1 MIPPEKVSDLERL
14 VESLAVEMALVEV
27 GKDEGLVPAYSLLG
41 ELSELLAGSDSVALE
56 RCSSVLEALGSI
68 LDRGGYFEPETVDL
82 LAGFLEKLQVLLR
95 YYRMGESL
103 SWEQLEAQWEED
115 SPDKSESESAPPP
128 AAEATPRPATSP
140 EAAPPEPSPDD
151 TLMVLDLEESIDVLE
166 EFYQEA
172 IEHLD
177 NIEAALLEL
186 ESDPRDVDAISSV
199 FRSFHTIKGVAG
211 FLDLKPI
218 RVLAHEVETLLD
230 MVRSDKLDLDEAAVS
245 LVLESRDRLQ
255 LLMGQ
260 VQEGLQEQVQPS
272 QVIPVSDLIERTI
285 QLMNKAAPA
294 PEAEEPETGR
304 VEPDDSEDLSFA
316 EPVPPEEDEVV
327 PVGPA
332 EAEAEARRQA
342 PREKAPAEAA
352 RAKPKEKTSAA
363 SIRMN
368 TEKLDGIID
377 AVGELV
383 IVESQLRDSILNSG
397 NTSSRIERNLAQL
410 GRITRELQR
419 SGLSLR
425 MVSLKQLFQKMQ
437 RLSRD
442 LANKSGKK
450 VAFKVEGED
459 TEMDRTVVEKIG
471 DPLVHM
477 IRNSM
482 DHGIESPEERLEAG
496 KPEFGQV
503 TLRAYYQGDNIV
515 LELSDDGRGVN
526 AEKVLNKAVE
536 RGLAQEGKK
545 YTRDEIVNFLFLP
558 GFSTAE
564 KVSDISGRGVGMDVV
579 RSNVQNLRGRIE
591 LHSEW
596 GKGSVVR
603 IGLPLTMAIIDGL
616 LIRVGSD
623 RYILPVMS
631 VNMTLKPTPD
641 QLFTVQG
648 KGNVIKHR
656 GAIYQLVHLGE
667 FFDVPSDAKKADDGV
682 VVMIE
687 SDGKAFGLIVDEILH
702 KQEVVVKNLGGSTH
716 TQGVSGGAILGDGT
730 ISLILDPVG
739 LGSATRETL
748 GV

>member
-1 MIPPEKVSDLERL
+1 MIPQESISELERL
-14 VESLAVEMALVEV
+14 IESLSVEMTLIEV

-41 ELSELLAGSDSVALE
+41 ELVEVVQGHDVEASD
-56 RCSSVLEALGSI
+56 RCTTVLETLGGI
-68 LDRGGYFEPETVDL
+68 LDRGGYFDEAAVAQFTRFMDQ
-82 LAGFLEKLQVLLR
+82 ARCLLR
-95 YYRMGESL
+95 YYRMGEPL
-103 SWEQLEAQWEED
+103 SWKALEEQWTD
-115 SPDKSESESAPPP
+115 ESEDLSGDEAPSAPSMDAGP
-128 AAEATPRPATSP
+128 EAKSASVSSP
-140 EAAPPEPSPDD
+140 ED
-151 TLMVLDLEESIDVLE
+151 TLMVLDLEESVDVLE

-172 IEHLD
+172 IEHLE

-186 ESDPRDVDAISSV
+186 ENDPKDVEAISSV

-230 MVRSDKLDLDEAAVS
+230 LVRSDKLDLDEDVVS

-260 VQEGLQEQVQPS
+260 VQAGLQELVQPAEII
-272 QVIPVSDLIERTI
+272 QVSDLIERTVL
-285 QLMNKAAPA
+285 LMGGAATAPA
-294 PEAEEPETGR
+294 PATAEAEGFPPEAAAA
-304 VEPDDSEDLSFA
+304 DLSFD
-316 EPVPPEEDEVV
+316 EEEDVV
-327 PVGPA
+327 PVGPLVGEKPTPSEGA
-332 EAEAEARRQA
+332 VGSKAATASESPAKSK
-342 PREKAPAEAA
+342 EKA
-352 RAKPKEKTSAA
+352 SAT

-383 IVESQLRDSILNSG
+383 IVESQLRDSILSSG
-397 NTSSRIERNLAQL
+397 TTSSRIERNLAQL

-425 MVSLKQLFQKMQ
+425 MVSLKQIFQKMQ

-450 VAFKVEGED
+450 VAFRVEGED

-482 DHGIESPEERLEAG
+482 DHGIEPPEERIESG

-503 TLRAYYQGDNIV
+503 TLRAYYQGDTIV
-515 LELSDDGRGVN
+515 LELSDDGRGIN
-526 AEKVLNKAVE
+526 AERVLKKAVE
-536 RGLAQEGKK
+536 RGLVQEGKQ
-545 YTRDEIVNFLFLP
+545 YSREEIINFLFLP

-579 RSNVQNLRGRIE
+579 RTNVQKLRGRIE
-591 LHSEW
+591 LTSEE
-596 GKGSVVR
+596 GRGSVVR
-603 IGLPLTMAIIDGL
+603 IALPLTMAIIDGL
-616 LIRVGSD
+616 LIRVGTD

-631 VNMTLKPTPD
+631 VNMTLKPKPG
-641 QLFTVQG
+641 QIHTVQG

-656 GAIYQLVHLGE
+656 ETIYQLVHLGQ
-667 FFDVPSDAKKADDGV
+667 FFEVPADAQTALDGV
-682 VVMIE
+682 VVMVE
-687 SDGKAFGLIVDEILH
+687 ANGQAFGLIVDEILH

-739 LGSATRETL
+739 LSASQTRL
-748 GV
+748 RV

>member
-1 MIPPEKVSDLERL
+1 MIPRESISELERL
-14 VESLAVEMALVEV
+14 IESLSVEMTLIEV

-41 ELSELLAGSDSVALE
+41 ELAEHFEGHDKEAHI
-56 RCSSVLEALGSI
+56 RCSGVLESLGAI
-68 LDRGGYFEPETVDL
+68 LDKGGYFDEAAVNQFS
-82 LAGFLEKLQVLLR
+82 GFMDRARCLLR
-95 YYRMGESL
+95 YYRMGEPL
-103 SWEQLEAQWEED
+103 SWKALEEQWTED
-115 SPDKSESESAPPP
+115 PVGPAGAEAPPGAASGEPAPVLPEGKP
-128 AAEATPRPATSP
+128 AA
-140 EAAPPEPSPDD
+140 AAASGD
-151 TLMVLDLEESIDVLE
+151 TLMVLDLEESLDVLE

-186 ESDPRDVDAISSV
+186 ESDPGNVEAISSV

-218 RVLAHEVETLLD
+218 RILAHEVETLLD
-230 MVRSDKLDLDEAAVS
+230 LVRSDKLDLDEAAVS
-245 LVLESRDRLQ
+245 LILESRDRLQ

-260 VQEGLQEQVQPS
+260 VQTGLQEHVQPS
-272 QVIPVSDLIERTI
+272 EIIQVNDLIERTAG
-285 QLMNKAAPA
+285 LMSAADATVATAEKSQEVTTAPA
-294 PEAEEPETGR
+294 GG
-304 VEPDDSEDLSFA
+304 DLSFDQ
-316 EPVPPEEDEVV
+316 EEEEVV
-327 PVGPA
+327 PVSPLVGDQPSRT
-332 EAEAEARRQA
+332 ETSFERKVA
-342 PREKAPAEAA
+342 PEGGTAA
-352 RAKPKEKTSAA
+352 KVKEKVSAT

-383 IVESQLRDSILNSG
+383 IVESQLRDSVLSSG
-397 NTSSRIERNLAQL
+397 TTSSRIERNLAQL

-425 MVSLKQLFQKMQ
+425 MVSLKQIFQKMQ

-450 VAFKVEGED
+450 VAFRVEGED

-482 DHGIESPEERLEAG
+482 DHGIETPEERIEAG

-503 TLRAYYQGDNIV
+503 ALRAYYQGDTIV
-515 LELSDDGRGVN
+515 LELSDDGRGIN
-526 AEKVLNKAVE
+526 AERVLKKAVE
-536 RGLAQEGKK
+536 RGLVQEGKQ
-545 YTRDEIVNFLFLP
+545 YSREEIINFLFLP

-564 KVSDISGRGVGMDVV
+564 KISDVSGRGVGMDVV
-579 RSNVQNLRGRIE
+579 RSNVQNLRGRID
-591 LHSEW
+591 LTSEE
-596 GKGSVVR
+596 GQGSVVR
-603 IGLPLTMAIIDGL
+603 IALPLTMAIIDGL
-616 LIRVGSD
+616 LIRVGTD

-631 VNMTLKPTPD
+631 VNMTLKPNAE
-641 QLFTVQG
+641 QVYTVHG

-656 GAIYQLVHLGE
+656 ESIYQLVHLGE
-667 FFDVPSDAKKADDGV
+667 FFEVPADAKTAVEGV
-682 VVMIE
+682 VVMVE
-687 SDGKAFGLIVDEILH
+687 ADGQAFGLIVDEILH

-739 LGSATRETL
+739 LSASQAGI

>member
-1 MIPPEKVSDLERL
+1 MIPENRVSELERL
-14 VESLAVEMALVEV
+14 VESLGVETTLVEV

-41 ELSELLAGSDSVALE
+41 ELNDLFAGADADALA
-56 RCSSVLEALGSI
+56 RCNQVQEALGAV
-68 LDRGGYFEPETVDL
+68 LDVGGYFDQPTVDTL
-82 LAGFLEKLQVLLR
+82 NQFIEQLRCLMR
-95 YYRMGESL
+95 YYRMGEAI
-103 SWEQLEAQWEED
+103 SWETLLERWTDTDTGGGNADLSAAAPVAPSEAPA
-115 SPDKSESESAPPP
+115 SPSDVP
-128 AAEATPRPATSP
+128 AALP
-140 EAAPPEPSPDD
+140 EASENDC
-151 TLMVLDLEESIDVLE
+151 LMVLDLEDMIDVLE

-172 IEHLD
+172 VEHLD

-186 ESDPRDVDAISSV
+186 ENDPKDADAISSV

-230 MVRSDKLDLDEAAVS
+230 LVRSDKVALDEEVVS
-245 LVLESRDRLQ
+245 LILESRDRLQ
-255 LLMGQ
+255 LLINQ
-260 VQEGLQEQVQPS
+260 VQTGLQEQVQPS
-272 QVIPVSDLIERTI
+272 EIIPVNDLIERTI
-285 QLMNKAAPA
+285 VQMGKADGAAPPSPKPDEGVVVPDLSFEVEEEDEEVPVTPPPKNAAPKAAAEAAPA
-294 PEAEEPETGR
+294 AETRKG
-304 VEPDDSEDLSFA
+304 
-316 EPVPPEEDEVV
+316 
-327 PVGPA
+327 
-332 EAEAEARRQA
+332 
-342 PREKAPAEAA
+342 
-352 RAKPKEKTSAA
+352 KPKDKAATA

-383 IVESQLRDSILNSG
+383 IVESQLRDSVLSSG
-397 NTSSRIERNLAQL
+397 SISSRIERNLAQL

-450 VAFKVEGED
+450 VAFRVEGED

-482 DHGIESPEERLEAG
+482 DHGIEGPAERIEAG

-515 LELSDDGRGVN
+515 LELTDDGRGVN
-526 AEKVLNKAVE
+526 TEKVLKKAVE
-536 RGLAQEGKK
+536 RGLAQEGKQ
-545 YTRDEIVNFLFLP
+545 YSRDEITNFLFLP

-591 LHSEW
+591 LTSQT

-603 IGLPLTMAIIDGL
+603 IALPLTMAIIDGL
-616 LIRVGSD
+616 LIRVGQS

-631 VNMTLKPTPD
+631 VNMSLKPKPD
-641 QLFTVQG
+641 QIYTVQG
-648 KGNVIKHR
+648 RGNVIKHR
-656 GAIYQLVHLGE
+656 DTIYSLVHLGD
-667 FFDVPSDAKKADDGV
+667 FFDVPADAKSADEGV
-682 VVMIE
+682 VVMLE
-687 SDGKAFGLIVDEILH
+687 SDGKSFGLIVDEILQ

-716 TQGVSGGAILGDGT
+716 TSGISGGAILGDGT

-739 LGSATRETL
+739 LAAVTKKIEMVG
-748 GV
+748 